1 MASLIGNDSNVKFS
15 NINQSQILTNTKIG
29 ASPYII
35 DENGNITNNS
45 PIINA
50 IDIDWNNATAD
61 DITTPIKTT
70 ADLIALLSTNKINIR
85 LNNASIGNLRSTVL
99 NLQNTVNDLSNRID
113 SPEEL
118 QQIKIQLAT
127 AIDDIN
133 NLESA
138 VSDLQSSNTNI
149 GDTIVRLSNT
159 LTNVKNSVPKYV
171 SDLQDGYD
179 VLRRS
184 TFESIKDELKG
195 ESAFD
200 VVKQMALD
208 NGESFNYAN
217 EREWVASL
225 KGEKGNTGASAYDIA
240 RQTAL
245 ILGKPFPYNN
255 EQEWITDIE
264 NGTEAKRYTDEQIV
278 NVNAS
283 VDSKIVNA
291 IAEVIDEAPSS
302 YDTLREIASWIEA
315 HPEDTAAMNRSIND
329 LKTDVKNLLG
339 NVTEEVEDPETHDI
353 ITRIKKFT
361 NSSGSLNGED
371 WATSLEDINDLL
383 NRVSFAA
390 NVQDNAEANKIDEV
404 DFTYQDASELTGSSD
419 DTEVKFGISSLNDKN
434 VGISVNI
441 DLIKKIQD
449 RTLTIAEN
457 NANQK
462 ITTALN
468 NAKTYTDNKLSW
480 VIM

>member
-1 MASLIGNDSNVKFS
+1 MTKEISNS
-15 NINQSQILTNTKIG
+15 IG
-29 ASPYII
+29 ASPYVI

-99 NLQNTVNDLSNRID
+99 NLQNTVNDLADRID

-118 QQIKIQLAT
+118 QQIKIQLGT

-159 LTNVKNSVPKYV
+159 LTNVKNSIPKYV

-200 VVKQMALD
+200 VAKQMALD

-225 KGEKGNTGASAYDIA
+225 KGEKGDKGDPGEKGDSGVFVGSEEPASDKI
-240 RQTAL
+240 Q
-245 ILGKPFPYNN
+245 I
-255 EQEWITDIE
+255 WIDPSGETTDFRE
-264 NGTEAKRYTDEQIV
+264 IV
-278 NVNAS
+278 AEEVNALT
-283 VDSKIVNA
+283 N
-291 IAEVIDEAPSS
+291 
-302 YDTLREIASWIEA
+302 LEIE
-315 HPEDTAAMNRSIND
+315 T
-329 LKTDVKNLLG
+329 LLG
-339 NVTEEVEDPETHDI
+339 GN
-353 ITRIKKFT
+353 
-361 NSSGSLNGED
+361 
-371 WATSLEDINDLL
+371 
-383 NRVSFAA
+383 
-390 NVQDNAEANKIDEV
+390 
-404 DFTYQDASELTGSSD
+404 
-419 DTEVKFGISSLNDKN
+419 
-434 VGISVNI
+434 
-441 DLIKKIQD
+441 
-449 RTLTIAEN
+449 
-457 NANQK
+457 
-462 ITTALN
+462 
-468 NAKTYTDNKLSW
+468 
-480 VIM
+480 